1 MDTAEFAYDLP
12 PELIAQEP
20 CMPRDAARLL
30 VVPGAGTPVHAHIR
44 DLPQWLRPGDLLV
57 MNHTRVIPARL
68 FARKSTG
75 GALEVL
81 LLHPDEVYA
90 CTDGDVWRALIRGQ
104 VRVGME
110 LRFHQVAAETEAAA
124 NVATDPAI
132 SAEDQASAAMA
143 PSGDIA
149 GTATA
154 TVLALHDDGTRT
166 IRFAPGIAVLALCE
180 AIGHVPLPPYIARPD
195 RPADRERYQTVFADR
210 PGSVAAPTAG
220 LHLTTELLA
229 HLEAMGIARARVDLR
244 IGPGTF
250 KPVDCDKIEDFAIH
264 AERAEVP
271 AETVAAVHA
280 ARQRGGRV
288 IAVGTTAVR
297 ALESAARQPGGF
309 AAWAGWTR
317 LFLHPPQRMQVVDG
331 LLTNFHLPRS
341 SLLMLVSCLT
351 GVERLRGLYAEA
363 IRERYRFFSYGDAM
377 LILPDGAGVDEA
389 AACGG

>member
-1 MDTAEFAYDLP
+1 
-12 PELIAQEP
+12 
-20 CMPRDAARLL
+20 MPRDAARLL
-30 VVPGAGTPVHAHIR
+30 VVPGPLAPLHAHIR

-68 FARKSTG
+68 FARKATG

-90 CTDGDVWRALIRGQ
+90 STDGEVWHALIRGQ

-110 LRFHQVAAETEAAA
+110 LRFHQVAAETVAAA
-124 NVATDPAI
+124 HAAPS
-132 SAEDQASAAMA
+132 SADSASAIPLSA
-143 PSGDIA
+143 PVHSAGDIA
-149 GTATA
+149 GLA

-166 IRFAPGIAVLALCE
+166 IRFAPGIAVLALCA
-180 AIGHVPLPPYIARPD
+180 AIGHVPLPPYIARAD

-229 HLEAMGIARARVDLR
+229 HLDALGIARARVDLR

-309 AAWAGWTR
+309 APWAGWTR

-351 GVERLRGLYAEA
+351 GVERLQALYAEA

-377 LILPDGAGVDEA
+377 LILPDGAVDDR
-389 AACGG
+389 